1 MNTLMYGPVMQARG
15 EKRDGVSPA
24 KGSEGSDALARRHD
38 TTPHVSA
45 KGPSSTPTP
54 SSSSSPSSPSAP
66 SSHVWQATPVA
77 DEQTYVLRLMPVIAR
92 IVRSLMPQTSVAIAQ
107 EDMTQIALI
116 AALDAIRRYG
126 PPDERFTAYA
136 ATRIRGAVLDELRR
150 LDWRPRTLRQA
161 SHRRRDAEREL
172 TRNLGRAPTRE
183 ELRAHAGMDDALL
196 DEAEMAEYAESIAS
210 FDQLLDDGGLA
221 TNEALVERRSPE
233 YLVATRQ
240 SLTRALDALDEREQ
254 RVVQLY
260 YEFDMNLEEI
270 GEVLGLTRARI
281 CQIHQVVLRKMKIAM
296 QDAERGGAHAMRPTQ
311 RNCEKR
317 QGK

>member
-1 MNTLMYGPVMQARG
+1 MNTLMYGPVVHVPGKKRGNDRPAKAAERSDVLPQPHDAKPHTPARG
-15 EKRDGVSPA
+15 
-24 KGSEGSDALARRHD
+24 
-38 TTPHVSA
+38 
-45 KGPSSTPTP
+45 PT
-54 SSSSSPSSPSAP
+54 SNA
-66 SSHVWQATPVA
+66 WQVVPVA
-77 DEQTYVLRLMPVIAR
+77 DEQAHVLRLMPMVAR
-92 IVRSLMPQTSVAIAQ
+92 IVRSLTPQTSVAIAQ

-172 TRNLGRAPTRE
+172 TRTLGRAPTRE
-183 ELRAHAGMDDALL
+183 ELGEHAGMDDASLE
-196 DEAEMAEYAESIAS
+196 EAQMAEHAESIAS
-210 FDQLLDDGGLA
+210 FDQLLAEGGLA
-221 TNEALVERRSPE
+221 ANESLVERRSPE

-240 SLTRALDALDEREQ
+240 SLARALDALGEREQ

-260 YEFDMNLEEI
+260 YALDMNFEEI

-281 CQIHQVVLRKMKIAM
+281 CQIHQVALRKMNVAM
-296 QDAERGGAHAMRPTQ
+296 QDEGRGGARAARATQ
-311 RNCEKR
+311 PNCETR

>member
-1 MNTLMYGPVMQARG
+1 MNTLMYGPVVQRRG
-15 EKRDGVSPA
+15 EGRGSASPA
-24 KGSEGSDALARRHD
+24 SVAEGSDALTRRHD
-38 TTPHVSA
+38 ARHPIPA
-45 KGPSSTPTP
+45 NGPSS
-54 SSSSSPSSPSAP
+54 SG
-66 SSHVWQATPVA
+66 WQAMPVA
-77 DEQTYVLRLMPVIAR
+77 EEQAHVLRLMPVIAR
-92 IVRSLMPQTSVAIAQ
+92 IVRSLAPQTGVAIAQ

-116 AALDAIRRYG
+116 AALDAVRRYG

-172 TRNLGRAPTRE
+172 TRSLGRAPTRE
-183 ELRAHAGMDDALL
+183 ELSAHAGMDDATL
-196 DEAEMAEYAESIAS
+196 EAAEMAEHAESIAS
-210 FDQLLDDGGLA
+210 FDQLLADGGLA
-221 TNEALVERRSPE
+221 ANEALVERRSPE
-233 YLVATRQ
+233 YLVSTRQ

-281 CQIHQVVLRKMKIAM
+281 CQIHQAALGKMKVAM
-296 QDAERGGAHAMRPTQ
+296 QDTGRGGARAARTPQ
-311 RNCEKR
+311 PKCETR

>member
-1 MNTLMYGPVMQARG
+1 MNTLMYGPVTRSCDDRCDDRRRDAHTASAANGVGAPPSLRVERVQAAPP
-15 EKRDGVSPA
+15 EPSP
-24 KGSEGSDALARRHD
+24 LA
-38 TTPHVSA
+38 
-45 KGPSSTPTP
+45 
-54 SSSSSPSSPSAP
+54 
-66 SSHVWQATPVA
+66 WQAVPAA
-77 DEQTYVLRLMPVIAR
+77 DEQTQVLRLMPLIAR
-92 IVRSLMPQTSVAIAQ
+92 IVRSLAPQTSVAMAQ

-172 TRNLGRAPTRE
+172 TRTLGRAPTRE
-183 ELRAHAGMDDALL
+183 ELRVHVGMDAAALE
-196 DEAEMAEYAESIAS
+196 EAEMAGYAESIAS
-210 FDQLLDDGGLA
+210 FDELLAEGGMA
-221 TNEALVERRSPE
+221 ANEVLVERRSPE
-233 YLVATRQ
+233 DLVAMRQ
-240 SLTRALDALDEREQ
+240 SLTRSLDALDPREQ

-281 CQIHQVVLRKMKIAM
+281 CQIHQVALGKMKIALH
-296 QDAERGGAHAMRPTQ
+296 DAGRSGARNARVPQ
-311 RNCEKR
+311 RNDQTSLTR
-317 QGK
+317 

>member
-1 MNTLMYGPVMQARG
+1 MNTPMYGPVVRKRG
-15 EKRDGVSPA
+15 EKRGSAHPA
-24 KGSEGSDALARRHD
+24 KVAEGSETSTRPAPA
-38 TTPHVSA
+38 TP
-45 KGPSSTPTP
+45 G
-54 SSSSSPSSPSAP
+54 
-66 SSHVWQATPVA
+66 WQAIPVA
-77 DEQTYVLRLMPVIAR
+77 DEQAQVLSLMPVIAR

-172 TRNLGRAPTRE
+172 TRALGRGPTRE
-183 ELRAHAGMDDALL
+183 ELSAHAGMGDATL
-196 DEAEMAEYAESIAS
+196 DEAEMAGYAESIAS
-210 FDQLLDDGGLA
+210 FDQLLADGGLEA
-221 TNEALVERRSPE
+221 NDALVERRSPE

-240 SLTRALDALDEREQ
+240 SLTRALEALDEREQ
-254 RVVQLY
+254 RIVQLY

-281 CQIHQVVLRKMKIAM
+281 CQIHQGALAKMNAAM
-296 QDAERGGAHAMRPTQ
+296 QDAGRGGARAARTPLP
-311 RNCEKR
+311 NC
-317 QGK
+317 

>member
-1 MNTLMYGPVMQARG
+1 MNTPMYGPIVHKRG
-15 EKRDGVSPA
+15 KKRGSPHPA
-24 KGSEGSDALARRHD
+24 KVAEGSETSTRRHD
-38 TTPHVSA
+38 ATPPA
-45 KGPSSTPTP
+45 PATPGWP
-54 SSSSSPSSPSAP
+54 AI
-66 SSHVWQATPVA
+66 PVA
-77 DEQTYVLRLMPVIAR
+77 DEQAQVLSLMPVIAR

-172 TRNLGRAPTRE
+172 TRALGRAPTRE
-183 ELRAHAGMDDALL
+183 ELSAHAGMDDATL
-196 DEAEMAEYAESIAS
+196 DEAEMAGYAESIAS
-210 FDQLLDDGGLA
+210 FDQLLADGGLEV
-221 TNEALVERRSPE
+221 NDALVERRSPE

-254 RVVQLY
+254 RIVQLY

-281 CQIHQVVLRKMKIAM
+281 CQIHQVALAKMNAAM
-296 QDAERGGAHAMRPTQ
+296 QDAGRGGARAARTPLP
-311 RNCEKR
+311 NC
-317 QGK
+317 

>member
-1 MNTLMYGPVMQARG
+1 MNTLMYGPVVRSCD
-15 EKRDGVSPA
+15 ERRDDMR
-24 KGSEGSDALARRHD
+24 SDARAASVANDVGAPPPLRVERPQAS
-38 TTPHVSA
+38 PLGS
-45 KGPSSTPTP
+45 KPS
-54 SSSSSPSSPSAP
+54 
-66 SSHVWQATPVA
+66 VWPAMPAA
-77 DEQTYVLRLMPVIAR
+77 DEQAHVLRLMPLIAR
-92 IVRSLMPQTSVAIAQ
+92 IVRSLAPQTSVAMAQ

-172 TRNLGRAPTRE
+172 TRTLGRAPTRE
-183 ELRAHAGMDDALL
+183 ELRVHAGMDAAALE
-196 DEAEMAEYAESIAS
+196 EAEMAGYAESIAS
-210 FDQLLDDGGLA
+210 FDELLAEGGMA
-221 TNEALVERRSPE
+221 ANEALVERRSPE
-233 YLVATRQ
+233 DLVAMRQ
-240 SLTRALDALDEREQ
+240 SLTRSLDALDSREQ

-281 CQIHQVVLRKMKIAM
+281 CQIHQVALGKMKVALHE
-296 QDAERGGAHAMRPTQ
+296 AGRKGARSARALQ
-311 RNCEKR
+311 RND
-317 QGK
+317 